1 MTPSMFI
8 AHGSPLLAVQDIS
21 YTRDLRRLGEQ
32 LDQPE
37 AILVF
42 SAHWVSGTLTFTAT
56 DEVQDTIHDFGGF
69 PRELYEITYPA
80 KGSVNV
86 AQEVQKLLRDH
97 GIEAVLNAHR
107 GLDHGVWVILRHM
120 YPAADIPVI
129 AASVNPSLSPEE
141 QYRIGAALSSLK
153 KRNILII
160 ASGATVHNFR
170 YMNFYEQDHTDEW
183 AKEFDDWLIDRIL
196 EWDTVSL
203 FDYQRLAPYALR
215 ATPDAEHFLPLF
227 IAMGAGDDS
236 RTARVYHQ
244 SYQYGSLSHLILQ
257 FN

>member
-1 MTPSMFI
+1 MTHSFFI
-8 AHGSPLLAVQDIS
+8 AHGSPLLAVQDIA
-21 YTRDLRRLGEQ
+21 YTRDLRRLGEK
-32 LDQPE
+32 LDRPE

-42 SAHWVSGTLTFTAT
+42 TAHWVSGRLTLTAT
-56 DEVQDTIHDFGGF
+56 DEIQDTIHDFGGF
-69 PRELYEITYPA
+69 PGELYEIAYPA
-80 KGSVNV
+80 KGSVHV
-86 AQEVQKLLRDH
+86 ANTVQKLLRDH
-97 GIEAVLNAHR
+97 GIEAVLDAHR

-129 AASVNPSLSPEE
+129 AASVNPSLPPEE

-170 YMNFYEQDHTDEW
+170 YMNFDAPDQTDEW
-183 AKEFDDWLIDRIL
+183 AKQFDDWLIDRMG
-196 EWDTVSL
+196 EWDTDSL
-203 FDYQRLAPYALR
+203 FHYRRLAPHALR
-215 ATPDAEHFLPLF
+215 ATPDAEHFLPLY
-227 IAMGAGDDS
+227 IAMGAGDDN

-257 FN
+257 FD